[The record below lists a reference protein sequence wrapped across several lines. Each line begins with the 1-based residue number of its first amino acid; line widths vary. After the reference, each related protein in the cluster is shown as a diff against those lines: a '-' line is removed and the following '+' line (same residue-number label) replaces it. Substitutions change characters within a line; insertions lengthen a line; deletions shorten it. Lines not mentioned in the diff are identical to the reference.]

1 MKKIT
6 QRVEQV
12 TMVVPVWTIGLDVG
26 DRTSRV
32 LAMDAAGASVHEES
46 LRTTSAA
53 LQRFF
58 SRYPGARVA
67 LEVGTHSPWISRLLQ
82 GLGLETIVANA
93 RKVRLI
99 SHNERKTDR
108 MDAELL
114 ARLARVDPALLYP
127 IRHRG
132 ATAQADLAL
141 LHARDALVRNR
152 TRLIN
157 HVRGAV
163 KSLGARL
170 PGCSAAAFAQRA
182 AAHLPAELAP
192 ALEPLLAESARLTAL
207 IRGYDRRIEALCAK
221 RYPVTARLRQ
231 VRGVGPLTAL
241 AFVLTLE
248 DPARFARSR
257 KVGPY
262 LGLVSRRHDSAE
274 ARPQL
279 RISKAGDEFLRRLLV
294 SCAQYILGPFAKD
307 CVLRRHGEAIARKGG
322 KNAKKRAVVA
332 VARKLAVLLHALWR
346 SGADYEPD
354 RAQAVAA

>member
-1 MKKIT
+1 MKN
-6 QRVEQV
+6 V
-12 TMVVPVWTIGLDVG
+12 TKNGREVTVVVPVWTIGLDVG
-26 DRTSRV
+26 DKASRV
-32 LAMDAAGASVHEES
+32 LVKDAGGATVHEES

-53 LQRFF
+53 LQRLF

-82 GLGLETIVANA
+82 GLGFEVIVANA

-99 SHNERKTDR
+99 SHNERKSDR

-141 LHARDALVRNR
+141 LHARDALVRSR

-170 PGCSAAAFAQRA
+170 PGCSAPAFARKVDGQ
-182 AAHLPAELAP
+182 LPAELRP
-192 ALEPLLAESARLTAL
+192 ALEPLLAEIARLSAL
-207 IRGYDRRIEALCAK
+207 IRGYDRQVERLCTQ
-221 RYPVTARLRQ
+221 RYPETARLRQ
-231 VRGVGPLTAL
+231 VPGVGPITAL
-241 AFVLTLE
+241 AYVLTLE
-248 DPARFARSR
+248 DPARFSRSR

-262 LGLVSRRHDSAE
+262 LGLVSRRHDSADS
-274 ARPQL
+274 RPQL
-279 RISKAGDEFLRRLLV
+279 RISKAGDKFLRRLLV
-294 SCAQYILGPFAKD
+294 SCAQYILGPFGGD
-307 CVLRRHGEAIARKGG
+307 CDLRRYGDAIAHKGG

-332 VARKLAVLLHALWR
+332 VARKLAVLLHSLWR

-354 RAQAVAA
+354 RAPAMAA